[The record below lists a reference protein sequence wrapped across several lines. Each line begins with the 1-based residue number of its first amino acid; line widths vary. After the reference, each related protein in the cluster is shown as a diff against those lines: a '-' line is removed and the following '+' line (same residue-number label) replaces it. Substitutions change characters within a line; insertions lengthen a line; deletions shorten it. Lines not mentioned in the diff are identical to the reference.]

1 VTFTPSLGA
10 AMSRIGETQVPLPAQ
25 AAALLGVAALAAV
38 GVRELWLVTRHVG
51 VIAHEGAH
59 AVIGLGAGRV
69 RRVTLNRDGTGA
81 TYMQLASGPGHVAAG
96 LAGYLGPSAFG
107 LGAAVLISA
116 GHIVAVLWLVLL
128 LLAVLLLLLVR
139 KAFGVALILVIGG
152 LLYLVARYAA
162 VGVEIAVAYG
172 VTWLLLLSGVR
183 MVLDHGSRAA
193 DAISLAR
200 ITHVPPWL
208 WSLLWLAGTLGA
220 LAAGGAL
227 LV

>member
-1 VTFTPSLGA
+1 MTFTPSLGA
-10 AMSRIGETQVPLPAQ
+10 ALSRIGESQAPLSVQ
-25 AAALLGVAALAAV
+25 AAVLVGVAALAAV
-38 GVRELWLVTRHVG
+38 GVQQLWLVTRHVG

-59 AVIGLGAGRV
+59 AVIGLGTGRV
-69 RRVTLNRDGTGA
+69 RRVTLNRNGTGA
-81 TYMQLASGPGHVAAG
+81 TYLQLPSGSAHVAAG

-107 LGAAVLISA
+107 LAAAVLISA

-128 LLAVLLLLLVR
+128 LLALLLVLLVR
-139 KAFGVALILVIGG
+139 NAAGVAVILVIGG

-183 MVLDHGSRAA
+183 MVLDHGHRAA

-200 ITHVPPWL
+200 ITHVSPWL
-208 WSLLWLAGTLGA
+208 WSLLWLAGTAGA
-220 LAAGGAL
+220 LVIGGAL
-227 LV
+227 LI